1 MLSLLRFFVRCYLYL
16 QRGFQL
22 LKMYFLRLAFKK
34 YGKNFRSDPDG
45 AYSFQT
51 IEVGD
56 NVNLG
61 YRPILLA
68 PRSGI
73 KIGNNVM
80 FGPEVTIRGG
90 NHRIDLVGRTMISIR
105 NEEKRP
111 EDNLGV
117 TIEDD
122 VWIGTRAII
131 LHGVTIGRGAVVAAG
146 AVVNK
151 SVLPYAIVAGVPAR
165 VLKFRFDLE
174 TILAH
179 EKIVYPL
186 EKRLEL
192 EFLREIFNAYSKST

>member
-1 MLSLLRFFVRCYLYL
+1 MRLFSKIFLLWGRLLSR
-16 QRGFQL
+16 
-22 LKMYFLRLAFKK
+22 LKMYFLRPAFKK
-34 YGKNFRSDPDG
+34 YGKNFRFDPDG

-80 FGPEVTIRGG
+80 FGPEVTVRGG
-90 NHRIDLVGRTMISIR
+90 NHRIDLIGRTMISITD
-105 NEEKRP
+105 EEKRP
-111 EDNLGV
+111 EDDLGV
-117 TIEDD
+117 VIEDD

-151 SVLPYAIVAGVPAR
+151 SVPPYAIVGGIPAR
-165 VLKFRFDLE
+165 VLKFRFDIEAILE
-174 TILAH
+174 HESALYPSASRLSRKALQENFEQYAH
-179 EKIVYPL
+179 
-186 EKRLEL
+186 
-192 EFLREIFNAYSKST
+192 TTQQQ